1 MSLFRFDSQ
10 VDWKICVECFCVC
23 VPFLSKCI
31 HSSCVED
38 HKEPKR
44 LFFVGV
50 SRMAKSCWSCV
61 KQNAKKLPLIYEV
74 SCENTHVRSHFSK
87 CRMKCTL
94 ACIVCTDKSIKC
106 TLQTR
111 AGERHCACASLWLC
125 VRGQCNYVL
134 LPSRALSAS
143 SLQFF
148 SQTRRSNLRARSF
161 ISIYLYL
168 YFACWVW
175 LQLQAYNFWRWLI
188 LLWCWLTDW
197 ERVKGFVRC
206 NCVYF
211 ICTNETNI
219 SMHCDDD
226 W

>member
-1 MSLFRFDSQ
+1 MEMLHNMICEFVRFDSQ

-31 HSSCVED
+31 HSSCVKD
-38 HKEPKR
+38 QKEPKR

-106 TLQTR
+106 TLQTQ
-111 AGERHCACASLWLC
+111 AGGIVHVQVCDYVWEVNAIMFCYQAALCRHHLFNSLVKRDVAICVHALSSPSIYICILRVEFSGCIASL
-125 VRGQCNYVL
+125 
-134 LPSRALSAS
+134 
-143 SLQFF
+143 
-148 SQTRRSNLRARSF
+148 
-161 ISIYLYL
+161 
-168 YFACWVW
+168 
-175 LQLQAYNFWRWLI
+175 
-188 LLWCWLTDW
+188 
-197 ERVKGFVRC
+197 
-206 NCVYF
+206 
-211 ICTNETNI
+211 
-219 SMHCDDD
+219 
-226 W
+226 